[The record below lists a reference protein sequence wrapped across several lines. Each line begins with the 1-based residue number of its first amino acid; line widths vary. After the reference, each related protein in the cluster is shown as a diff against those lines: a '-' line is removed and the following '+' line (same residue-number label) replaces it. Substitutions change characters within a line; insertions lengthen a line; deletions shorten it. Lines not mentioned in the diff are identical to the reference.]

1 MFQESFLFA
10 DTVRENL
17 AMGDEVDD
25 AEIWA
30 ALEIARART
39 FVERLPH
46 GLDEVIGER
55 GVTLS
60 GGQRQRIALA
70 RALLRRPRL
79 LLLDDATSAVDA
91 TVERA
96 ILDGLR
102 GSVAATTLVVAHRV
116 STIALADRVLLLDGG
131 RIAAEGT
138 HRELLAVP
146 AYAALVRAYETGR
159 RVSLDE
165 SVDDDLDAVVDVLTD
180 AAPPGSH
187 DHERRHPD
195 QTEEEDALRDAGA
208 IAVLRRGLAVTPEL
222 KQGLILTA
230 VLAVATALGKLAV
243 PILIQQILD
252 RGVLGDAG
260 YRPGFVAAACLGTA
274 LLTIGLYFVSRAT
287 FLRLVRAAEASLLGL
302 RVRTFQ
308 HIHRLSLA
316 DHVDQRRGALVS
328 RVTSDVETMAQFTEW
343 GAVAWIVDSV
353 LIVATV
359 GVMLLYSWQLALV
372 AVAVFLP
379 LAPRP
384 ALPAAAPAGGL
395 RRGPHGRGRD
405 PLRGVRAR
413 DGSARGAG
421 VRAAATHS
429 LTPRPRHPH
438 AVQGADGRGQVVRRD
453 VPPRRPLRR
462 HVPGHRHG
470 GRRHPRTR
478 LGPQPRRDDR
488 VHLPREPAAHPDRGA
503 ERDPRP
509 DPDRH
514 RRLAQDPRRAGHADR
529 RRGAHRRARP
539 PDAARSAVDLDGVRF
554 AYRTGD
560 EVLRGIDLHLPAG
573 AAVAVVGETGSGK
586 TTVAKLLCRLAD
598 PTAGVVR
605 VERRRPAR
613 GGPRRRGDAL
623 DAHGA
628 AGRLPVRHDA
638 GRERPRRTGPT
649 PPTTRC
655 APPSPPSGWAAW
667 LDDLPGGLEAEVGE
681 RGTNLSVGERQLVAL
696 ARAQLGDPGLLIL
709 DEATSSVDPET
720 EQALTEALDRLS
732 AGRTVVSIAHRLS
745 TAERADLV
753 IVVDA
758 GEVVE
763 RGTHADLVAA
773 GGVYAGLYAS
783 WLGNTRVLDHDNA

>member
-30 ALEIARART
+30 ALEVARART

-70 RALLRRPRL
+70 RALLRRPRV

-138 HRELLAVP
+138 HRELLAGARLRRP
-146 AYAALVRAYETGR
+146 GPRLREGR

-195 QTEEEDALRDAGA
+195 KTEEEDALRDAGA

-252 RGVLGDAG
+252 KGVLGDDG

-274 LLTIGLYFVSRAT
+274 LLTIGLYFISRAT

-302 RVRTFQ
+302 RVRTFR

-379 LAPRP
+379 LAP
-384 ALPAAAPAGGL
+384 ALRYLQRRQLAAYDEVRTAVGGTLSEVSELVTGAPVVLAYGL
-395 RRGPHGRGRD
+395 QRRTRSP
-405 PLRGVRAR
+405 
-413 DGSARGAG
+413 
-421 VRAAATHS
+421 
-429 LTPRPRHPH
+429 PRPCRPH
-438 AVQGADGRGQVVRRD
+438 AVQGADGRSQVVRRD
-453 VPPRRPLRR
+453 VPPRGPLRR
-462 HVPGHRHG
+462 HVPGHGHG
-470 GRRHPRTR
+470 GRRHPGTR

-488 VHLPREPAAHPDRGA
+488 VHLPREPAAPPDRGA

-509 DPDRH
+509 DPDGH
-514 RRLAQDPRRAGHADR
+514 RRLAQDPRRAGHSDR
-529 RRGAHRRARP
+529 RRGARRRRRTLPERRARP
-539 PDAARSAVDLDGVRF
+539 STSTAC
-554 AYRTGD
+554 
-560 EVLRGIDLHLPAG
+560 
-573 AAVAVVGETGSGK
+573 GS
-586 TTVAKLLCRLAD
+586 
-598 PTAGVVR
+598 
-605 VERRRPAR
+605 
-613 GGPRRRGDAL
+613 
-623 DAHGA
+623 
-628 AGRLPVRHDA
+628 
-638 GRERPRRTGPT
+638 RTGPATRCSAASTCTCRRERRSRWSARRDRARRRSPSSSAGSLT
-649 PPTTRC
+649 PPRASSASAASTCERWTPTSRRASIRMVPQDGFLFDTTLAENVRVGRARRHRRRAARRVHDPRAGRRGSTTC
-655 APPSPPSGWAAW
+655 LAGSRPRSASEAPTCPWASASSSRSPVPSWAI
-667 LDDLPGGLEAEVGE
+667 
-681 RGTNLSVGERQLVAL
+681 
-696 ARAQLGDPGLLIL
+696 PGLLIL

-720 EQALTEALDRLS
+720 EQALTEALERLS
-732 AGRTVVSIAHRLS
+732 AGRTVVTIAHRLS